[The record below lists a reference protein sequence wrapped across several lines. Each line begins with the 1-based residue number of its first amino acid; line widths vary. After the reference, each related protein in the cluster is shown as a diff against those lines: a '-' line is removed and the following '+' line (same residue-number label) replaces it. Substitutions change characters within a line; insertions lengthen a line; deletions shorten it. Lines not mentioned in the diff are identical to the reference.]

1 MDIKEERL
9 KDNVMKALADDYAR
23 RILLATVPQAKS
35 ALDLSRE
42 HNIPISSVYRRIHDL
57 VDTGLVA
64 IERSVITEDG
74 KRFELYRSTVKAIH
88 IRFEA
93 GVVSVDLAPSE
104 DMVSKFYRMW
114 NTLRG
119 TPT

>member
-1 MDIKEERL
+1 MEIKEERL

-23 RILLATVPQAKS
+23 RILLATLANAKS

-42 HNIPISSVYRRIHDL
+42 HEIPISSVYRRIHDL
-57 VDTGLVA
+57 VEGGLLA
-64 IERSVITEDG
+64 IERSIITEDG
-74 KRFELYRSTVKAIH
+74 KRFELYRSTVKAIQ

-93 GVVSVDLAPSE
+93 GSVSVDLTPSE
-104 DMVSKFYRMW
+104 DMVSKFFRMW

-119 TPT
+119 MPA